1 VTDRAG
7 GWSARERDWMAQ
19 ALALGALG
27 EGVTSPNP
35 RVGCLLVRESHVVG
49 RGYHRAA
56 GQPHAEA
63 VAVAEA
69 GDAARGATLYV
80 SLEPCAHQGKTPP
93 CTALLVASG
102 VKLVVAAIR
111 DPNPLVNGKGFERL
125 RDAGIDVSVGLL
137 AEEAG
142 RLNEGFL
149 HWHRTGR
156 PLVTLKAAVTRDG
169 MLSAGEGVSRWI
181 TGSAARLFAHRLRLR
196 HDAVLVGAG
205 TVRRDNPRL
214 DVRLA
219 GVRAPR
225 KRVVLTGSLSIDP
238 ESRLF
243 AIESGFPLPLV
254 FTREGHPASLQRRFE
269 GRAELIALPDVGDG
283 LDLASMLDVLG
294 RRGVQSVLVEGGGRT
309 HAALLAAGLVDRGAI
324 FVADRLLGAR
334 GGTPLIDGFTV
345 AEPLSGWQLETT
357 QQIPLA
363 GDTLLL
369 GTLRRPDREASEPAR
384 QG

>member
-1 VTDRAG
+1 VIERDD
-7 GWSARERDWMAQ
+7 GWSAQERGWMAQ

-27 EGVTSPNP
+27 EGLTSPNP
-35 RVGCLLVRESHVVG
+35 RVGCLLVRESRVVG

-56 GQPHAEA
+56 GEPHAEA

-69 GDAARGATLYV
+69 GAAVRGATLYV
-80 SLEPCAHQGKTPP
+80 GLEPCAHQGKTPP
-93 CTALLVASG
+93 CTTLLAESG
-102 VKLVVAAIR
+102 VKRVVAAIR
-111 DPNPLVNGKGFERL
+111 DPNPLVNGRGFERL
-125 RDAGIDVSVGLL
+125 REAGIDVRVGLL
-137 AEEAG
+137 GDEAA

-214 DVRLA
+214 TVRLA
-219 GVRAPR
+219 GVRAVR
-225 KRVVLTGSLSIDP
+225 QRVVLSGSLSIDP

-243 AIESGFPLPLV
+243 AIEPGSPLPLV
-254 FTREGHPASLQRRFE
+254 FTREGRPETLLRRFE
-269 GRAELIALPDVGDG
+269 LRAEPVGLPPVGDG
-283 LDLASMLDVLG
+283 LDLAALLDVLG
-294 RRGVQSVLVEGGGRT
+294 RRGVQSLLVEGGGRT
-309 HAALLAAGLVDRGAI
+309 HAAFLAAGLVDRAAI
-324 FVADRLLGAR
+324 FVADRMLGAR
-334 GGTPLIDGFTV
+334 GGTPLIDGSTV
-345 AEPLSGWQLETT
+345 AEPLSGWRLETT

-369 GTLRRPDREASEPAR
+369 GALRSPDRGASEPAR
-384 QG
+384 QR